1 MTDVKAYVLLKVSS
15 GTERETCSAMGKY
28 PSVSQVSMIYGEY
41 DILAEV
47 QAEDMQELD
56 SVIDKIRT
64 ISSVTF
70 TSTLVMGREYKNHG
84 KLVKPS
90 KSQSGS

>member
-1 MTDVKAYVLLKVSS
+1 MTDVRAYILLKVSS
-15 GTERETCSAMGKY
+15 GSERETCKTMGTH
-28 PSVSQVSMIYGEY
+28 SSISLVSMIFGEY

-47 QAEDMQELD
+47 QAEDLQKLD
-56 SVIDKIRT
+56 SVIDRIRT

-70 TSTLVMGREYKNHG
+70 TSTLVVGREYKSNG
-84 KLVKPS
+84 KLVELE